1 MTANPHL
8 APILNDW
15 LSLDNPGFALLIT
28 APWGAGKSYAV
39 REWLKGKDHLYV
51 SLFGLASPQAI
62 EAAVFDQLLL
72 TRDFAIS
79 PGVSKMLEGVAEKF
93 GGLKLDLQGA
103 YRKQVLQDLP
113 QLIVFDDLERAAMP
127 APQLLSALN
136 PYVEHKGKS
145 VLLIAN
151 EAELKGSEDAPT
163 DYRKWREKVIG
174 RIITLTPETE
184 TALTAFLAALP
195 EGPGK
200 TLLIPQSPLIRSVF
214 EASATEN
221 LRLLRQSLTDL
232 ARFLDRLPEHYRNQ
246 SHVLPA
252 LMGDFLSLSIAWHAG
267 KGMSESDFDFHARE
281 MDHLLDKHKDA
292 TNPSGWRTIRK
303 LYSKVPEVIL
313 DGRALPG
320 PLAKSLVVLGHAS
333 DQEIT
338 ALMLQASAFSQT
350 DEEPWRILWYWS
362 SNDDAKVEKA
372 YNDLHGQ
379 LSAHEITRPA
389 IILHVFGIF
398 LSLAKLD
405 LLDLTEAGVIKQA
418 QTYLADLLAAGKL
431 PASWARYRMEQWQWS
446 ESSEGLGY
454 MSRDT
459 DAFKTILTALLAA
472 LDTAQEATRPNR
484 LETLLADLDSD
495 PERYR
500 AALGGGNA
508 ALGIPDLNEDPV
520 FLAADP
526 TALASRIFALH
537 SERWHRFLS
546 PFKDRIERQDF
557 LTTHHADNRPTER
570 DWLRNFRAAAHEVAE
585 KSTPLKRQQILHVL
599 RGYLAFLD
607 PPAPETDP
615 NL

>member
-1 MTANPHL
+1 
-8 APILNDW
+8 
-15 LSLDNPGFALLIT
+15 
-28 APWGAGKSYAV
+28 
-39 REWLKGKDHLYV
+39 
-51 SLFGLASPQAI
+51 
-62 EAAVFDQLLL
+62 
-72 TRDFAIS
+72 
-79 PGVSKMLEGVAEKF
+79 
-93 GGLKLDLQGA
+93 
-103 YRKQVLQDLP
+103 
-113 QLIVFDDLERAAMP
+113 MP

-151 EAELKGSEDAPT
+151 EAELKGPEDAPT

-174 RIITLTPETE
+174 RIVTLTPETE
-184 TALTAFLAALP
+184 TALSTFLAALP

-246 SHVLPA
+246 THVLPA

-281 MDHLLDKHKDA
+281 MDHLLDKYKDA
-292 TNPSGWRTIRK
+292 TNPSGWLTIRK

>member
-15 LSLDNPGFALLIT
+15 HAQEAPGYALLIT
-28 APWGAGKSYAV
+28 APWGAGKSFAV
-39 REWLKGKDHLYV
+39 RDWLMDKPHIYV
-51 SLFGLASPQAI
+51 SVFGLGSPQAI
-62 EAAVFDQLLL
+62 NDAVFNALLAAK
-72 TRDFAIS
+72 DFSLPASFFSGIDALAKKYA
-79 PGVSKMLEGVAEKF
+79 GVQI
-93 GGLKLDLQGA
+93 DLQGA
-103 YRKQVLQDLP
+103 YRIRMLEGLP
-113 QLIVFDDLERAAMP
+113 KLIVFDDLERAAMP

-246 SHVLPA
+246 THVLPA

-313 DGRALPG
+313 DGRALRG
-320 PLAKSLVVLGHAS
+320 PLAKSLIVLGHAS

-350 DEEPWRILWYWS
+350 DEEPWRILWYWR
-362 SNDDAKVEKA
+362 SNEDAKVEKA

-526 TALASRIFALH
+526 TALASRIFAFH
-537 SERWHRFLS
+537 PDRWHRFLS

-557 LTTHHADNRPTER
+557 LTTHHADNRPTGG
-570 DWLRNFRAAAHEVAE
+570 DWLRNFRTAAHEVAE
-585 KSTPLKRQQILHVL
+585 KSTALKRQQIFHVL

-615 NL
+615 NP